1 MSSSYLIIMIVVMF
15 ALMYFMVMR
24 PQRKQM
30 EKQRE
35 MLNQM
40 SEGTRVM
47 LTSGLFGTVR
57 ATGDKQAVIEL
68 APGVDITVL
77 KQAISRIVKPE
88 DEEFEFADDIAEDQ
102 AATADEPVVENDA
115 EAAADVEPVSSAG
128 EPAGEA
134 ENSGAEQDGPGE
146 ADVTEDTADEDAVE
160 EVPDEAAVAGDDKN

>member
-57 ATGDKQAVIEL
+57 ATGDNQAVIEL

-77 KQAISRIVKPE
+77 KQAISRVVKPE

-102 AATADEPVVENDA
+102 QTPADGITGDADAQPVV
-115 EAAADVEPVSSAG
+115 G
-128 EPAGEA
+128 EDQAVPAGEA
-134 ENSGAEQDGPGE
+134 AGAEQDRPGE
-146 ADVTEDTADEDAVE
+146 ADAVADTADDDTTTEATGEAV
-160 EVPDEAAVAGDDKN
+160 AAGDDKN